1 MSGENRKERKK
12 KVNLGAC
19 GPRNY
24 KYKFLCQLQI
34 FKYKGNKGHWR
45 KLNKIA
51 MPWMT
56 WTHDEKYLIQK
67 ESPATVSLKKS

>member
-1 MSGENRKERKK
+1 MIQSIYKTKKKCQGAPYGSYPRIPTSLATPLMSGENRKERKK

-34 FKYKGNKGHWR
+34 FKYKGNKGH
-45 KLNKIA
+45 
-51 MPWMT
+51 
-56 WTHDEKYLIQK
+56 
-67 ESPATVSLKKS
+67 

>member
-1 MSGENRKERKK
+1 MIYSIYKTKKKMLGSPLWKLSSDPHIFSYATDEWREQKRKTK

-34 FKYKGNKGHWR
+34 FKYKGNKGH
-45 KLNKIA
+45 
-51 MPWMT
+51 
-56 WTHDEKYLIQK
+56 
-67 ESPATVSLKKS
+67 